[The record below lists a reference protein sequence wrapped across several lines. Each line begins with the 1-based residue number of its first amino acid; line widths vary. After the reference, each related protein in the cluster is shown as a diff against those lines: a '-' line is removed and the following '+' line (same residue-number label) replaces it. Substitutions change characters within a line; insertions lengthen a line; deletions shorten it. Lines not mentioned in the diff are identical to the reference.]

1 MTLNKEKIRKVGI
14 VLIIAG
20 ASAMLVVVFF
30 IFFGSKLFL
39 NPSYEFE
46 KDQTAP
52 DTVETVDYSDESIS
66 IPGVDS
72 ITIKADTKKV
82 SVNIY
87 NPENNNCYFEVS
99 IILNDGN
106 EEIYKSKLIKPGQS
120 LYEIELNRQIQKGT
134 YNAALHYNT
143 YTMDG
148 NYTPL
153 NGANVPF
160 ELIAE

>member
-1 MTLNKEKIRKVGI
+1 MNKEKRRNIGI
-14 VLIIAG
+14 ILIVAG
-20 ASAMLVVVFF
+20 AAALLVILFF

-46 KDQTAP
+46 EDQIAIE
-52 DTVETVDYSDESIS
+52 TVETVNLSGDSIS

-72 ITIKADTKKV
+72 MTIEAETKKV

-99 IILNDGN
+99 IILEDGDK
-106 EEIYKSKLIKPGQS
+106 EIYKSKLIKPGQR
-120 LYEIELNRQIQKGT
+120 LYEIELNQQIEKGT
-134 YNAALHYNT
+134 YNATLHYNT
-143 YTMDG
+143 YTIDG

-153 NGANVPF
+153 NGANIPF
-160 ELIAE
+160 KLIAE

>member
-1 MTLNKEKIRKVGI
+1 MNKEKRRNIGI
-14 VLIIAG
+14 ILIVAG
-20 ASAMLVVVFF
+20 TAALLVILFF

-46 KDQTAP
+46 EDQIAP
-52 DTVETVDYSDESIS
+52 ETVEAVDYPGDSIS

-72 ITIKADTKKV
+72 MTIEAETTKV

-99 IILNDGN
+99 IIIEDDN

-120 LYEIELNRQIQKGT
+120 LYEIELNQQIKKGT
-134 YNAALHYNT
+134 YNANLHYNT

-153 NGANVPF
+153 NGANIPF
-160 ELIAE
+160 VLIAE